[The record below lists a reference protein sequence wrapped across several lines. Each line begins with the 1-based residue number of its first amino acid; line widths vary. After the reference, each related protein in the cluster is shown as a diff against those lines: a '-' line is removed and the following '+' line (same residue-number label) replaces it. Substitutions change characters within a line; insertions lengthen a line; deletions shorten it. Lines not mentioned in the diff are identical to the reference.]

1 MISILTLS
9 LMVVLAVLLRPVAVR
24 RAERRRSSTDLF
36 GSQRSTQAAKE
47 PPGVVTYALMKDK
60 KLPSP
65 AQRVW
70 RRIVR
75 PFAGLTG
82 LFGGGNGKPAG
93 PPMDMD
99 ARRSGK
105 TSAELQDFL
114 DARNREIARRKAEGA
129 TKPGP
134 DDLLH

>member
-9 LMVVLAVLLRPVAVR
+9 LMVVLAVLLRPVSVR
-24 RAERRRSSTDLF
+24 RAERRKSSAGPFTAPRPSRAD
-36 GSQRSTQAAKE
+36 KE

-65 AQRVW
+65 AQRAW
-70 RRIVR
+70 RRVAR
-75 PFAGLTG
+75 PFAGLMG
-82 LFGGGNGKPAG
+82 LFGRSPGKPTA

-99 ARRSGK
+99 IRRPNK
-105 TSAELQDFL
+105 HSAELQDFL

-134 DDLLH
+134 DDRLH